1 MGKWKIINGRCMC
14 DGRDLTS
21 LNAGCTNNCRVCCAN
36 ASRGIGINND
46 NKYSVL
52 GGVVAPKNSAYAI
65 SSMSNPSIERPT
77 TKIDRSL
84 PSLRDRGA
92 IGNIENFNPYNSQY
106 RSNVNFNQV
115 NKSIPKSFGGNFT
128 ANVQL
133 ENPTGSPVLQ
143 SHGINTGGYG
153 AGGYGGGTP
162 QAKEMGGCPLSPCKR
177 PRGFL
182 MKKEKAPCLKD
193 GMGGCRCTFKGG
205 SSIGCGRQSSAM
217 VRGIDGIRR

>member
-106 RSNVNFNQV
+106 RNNVNFNQV

-143 SHGINTGGYG
+143 SHGINT
-153 AGGYGGGTP
+153 GGYGGGTP

-217 VRGIDGIRR
+217 VRGIHGIRR

>member
-1 MGKWKIINGRCMC
+1 MGI
-14 DGRDLTS
+14 
-21 LNAGCTNNCRVCCAN
+21 NCRCAN
-36 ASRGIGINND
+36 GDIVADCNKPFCKYCCEGGKPLD
-46 NKYSVL
+46 NAYSVL

-153 AGGYGGGTP
+153 GGTP
-162 QAKEMGGCPLSPCKR
+162 QAKEMGGCPISPCKR

-182 MKKEKAPCLKD
+182 RKKEKAPCLKD
-193 GMGGCRCTFKGG
+193 GMGGCKCTFSGG
-205 SSIGCGRQSSAM
+205 ASIGCGSQSSAM
-217 VRGIDGIRR
+217 VRGIHGIRR